1 MPNPTLKRTAE
12 AVPTINENAKLLFQ
26 AVFRDQT
33 GERKKS
39 NSDIARIKVS
49 ELISKMAFYYEKIRN
64 SVDYK
69 EEHLL
74 RKNAIERILK
84 RQLIIE
90 GSMTVKNAH
99 DVANHLLVELIRAAY
114 LPNDTIPETK
124 IDDIA
129 LVLEKYLKLRKYSQA
144 SFRELQINERRE
156 MNNWIIAIAAS
167 DIEEQLGRNKSDL
180 MVIDHMYGIMT
191 EHVELPDNFGE
202 AKDRDIQ
209 IYLAIHRNY
218 LKFDREM
225 LSFILFKYFNADWR
239 NPSEEEIQNIG
250 SKLLK
255 LKTAIDKQLD
265 HPLAGQLNRI
275 AVRYTVYFTILLDVI
290 RENPVAVFENFK
302 KDPKS
307 FTRQIKQ
314 KAIGRYQTARTRL
327 WRAAVRSIIY
337 IFITKSIFVVLLEIP
352 ATKIF
357 NEPIN
362 IATLIINVTFPA
374 FLLFII
380 VLFTR
385 LPSDANTNNIVEGVE
400 ELVFEEKKR
409 QNPFRLRKPGKR
421 GAVLS
426 GFFGVFYTITF
437 FFSFGAIV
445 LGLAR
450 IGFNWVSIILFL
462 FFLAFVSFFSIRI
475 RKGAKEYNIL
485 EPKENIFTLLLDFF
499 YVPIIQA
506 GKFLS
511 EKFSRINVFVFILD
525 FIIEAPFKVL
535 VEIAEEWTKYVRER
549 KDDIV

>member
-1 MPNPTLKRTAE
+1 MPNPTLKKTSE
-12 AVPTINENAKLLFQ
+12 VVPTINNNSKMLFQ
-26 AVFRDQT
+26 SVFRDQNQP
-33 GERKKS
+33 KKKD
-39 NSDIARIKVS
+39 NDIARIKVS

-90 GSMTVKNAH
+90 GSMTVKNSK
-99 DVANHLLVELIRAAY
+99 DVASHLLIELIRAAY

-129 LVLEKYLKLRKYSQA
+129 LVLEKYLKLRKFSQT
-144 SFRELQINERRE
+144 SFKELAIKERRE
-156 MNNWIIAIAAS
+156 MNYWIISIAAS
-167 DIEEQLGRNKSDL
+167 DIEEQLGRSKSDL
-180 MVIDHMYGIMT
+180 MVIDYMYELMT
-191 EHVELPDNFGE
+191 KYVELPDNFGE
-202 AKDRDIQ
+202 VKDRDIQ
-209 IYLAIHRNY
+209 IYLSIHRNY
-218 LKFDREM
+218 LKFDKEM
-225 LSFILFKYFNADWR
+225 LTFILFKYFNADWR
-239 NPSEEEIQNIG
+239 NPSEEEIMAIG

-255 LKTAIDKQLD
+255 LKAAIDNQLS
-265 HPLAGQLNRI
+265 HPLSGQLNRI
-275 AVRYTVYFTILLDVI
+275 AGRYTVYFTVLLDVI
-290 RENPVAVFENFK
+290 KENPVTVFENFK
-302 KDPKS
+302 RDPKS

-314 KAIGRYQTARTRL
+314 KALSRYQAARSRL

-337 IFITKSIFVVLLEIP
+337 IFITKSIFVILLEIP
-352 ATKIF
+352 ATKF
-357 NEPIN
+357 FHEPLN
-362 IATLIINVTFPA
+362 IMALVINVSFPA
-374 FLLFII
+374 LLLFII

-385 LPSDANTNNIVEGVE
+385 LPSDTNTSIIVEGVE
-400 ELVFEEKKR
+400 EIVFEEKKR
-409 QNPFRLRKPGKR
+409 QDAFRLRKPGKR
-421 GAVLS
+421 GAALS
-426 GFFGVFYTITF
+426 GFFGVLYTITF

-485 EPKENIFTLLLDFF
+485 EPKENIFSLLIDFF

-511 EKFSRINVFVFILD
+511 EKFSRINVFVFVLD